1 MILSNLWMTLQ
12 KVEAAGHGDYIVNF
26 AGDLCF
32 MERKL
37 AVIEE
42 NLFNTKVVGIK
53 MGTKFSDTVSVFCNR
68 IEAFVKL
75 HPSAADLYVM
85 TVNETK
91 RNSIIYISVSEK
103 KVSLTSFDD
112 IDSDKYIESLIKN
125 SQIPWHKKL
134 FADGI
139 SVYEVL
145 STPKRYAL
153 EYSYYVSILDE
164 IDSAEFLIGGNA
176 ARKQTFREAIKSL

>member
-32 MERKL
+32 IERKL

-53 MGTKFSDTVSVFCNR
+53 MGTKFSDTVSVFCSR

-75 HPSAADLYVM
+75 HPSAADLCVM
-85 TVNETK
+85 TVSGIDC
-91 RNSIIYISVSEK
+91 NSIAYVSVCEGY
-103 KVSLTSFDD
+103 VNLTDFDNTD
-112 IDSDKYIESLIKN
+112 TDEYVESLIKN
-125 SQIPWHKKL
+125 SKIPWHKKL
-134 FADGI
+134 LADGV
-139 SVYEVL
+139 SVREVL

-164 IDSAEFLIGGNA
+164 IASAEFLIGGDA
-176 ARKQTFREAIKSL
+176 ARKQMFREAIKNL

>member
-37 AVIEE
+37 AVVEE

-91 RNSIIYISVSEK
+91 RNSIVYISVSEK

-112 IDSDKYIESLIKN
+112 INSDKYIESLIKN
-125 SQIPWHKKL
+125 SQIPWHKKF

>member
-26 AGDLCF
+26 AGNLCF

-42 NLFNTKVVGIK
+42 NLFNTKAVGIK
-53 MGTKFSDTVSVFCNR
+53 TGTEFGDTVSVFCSR

-75 HPSAADLYVM
+75 HPSAADLHVM
-85 TVNETK
+85 TVNGVEC
-91 RNSIIYISVSEK
+91 NSIAYISVCENH
-103 KVSLTSFDD
+103 VGLMTFAD
-112 IDSDKYIESLIKN
+112 IDSDEYIESLIKN
-125 SQIPWHKKL
+125 SEILWHKKL

-139 SVYEVL
+139 SVHEVM
-145 STPKRYAL
+145 STPKRYML

-164 IDSAEFLIGGNA
+164 IASAEFLIGGDA

>member
-12 KVEAAGHGDYIVNF
+12 KVEAARHGDYIVNF

>member
-139 SVYEVL
+139 SVHEVM
-145 STPKRYAL
+145 STPKRYML
-153 EYSYYVSILDE
+153 EYSYYVSVLDE
-164 IDSAEFLIGGNA
+164 IASAEFLIGGDA

>member
-12 KVEAAGHGDYIVNF
+12 KVEAAGHGDYVVNF

-32 MERKL
+32 TERNL

-42 NLFNTKVVGIK
+42 SLFNTRAVGIK
-53 MGTKFSDTVSVFCNR
+53 TGAEFGDTVSVFCSR

-75 HPSAADLYVM
+75 HPSAADLHVM
-85 TVNETK
+85 TVNGVEC
-91 RNSIIYISVSEK
+91 NSIAYISVCENH
-103 KVSLTSFDD
+103 VGLMTFDN
-112 IDSDKYIESLIKN
+112 INSDEYIESLIKN
-125 SQIPWHKKL
+125 SEIPWHKKF

-139 SVYEVL
+139 SAYEVS

-164 IDSAEFLIGGNA
+164 IDSAEFLIGGDA

>member
-1 MILSNLWMTLQ
+1 MILSDLWMTLQ
-12 KVEAAGHGDYIVNF
+12 KIEAAGHGDYIVDF
-26 AGDLCF
+26 AGRLCF
-32 MERKL
+32 TERNL

-42 NLFNTKVVGIK
+42 NLFDTKTVGIK
-53 MGTKFSDTVSVFCNR
+53 MGTEFNDTVSVFCSR

-85 TVNETK
+85 IISETRRNGIAYVSVCEGHVNLMTF
-91 RNSIIYISVSEK
+91 Y
-103 KVSLTSFDD
+103 D

-134 FADGI
+134 FTDGI
-139 SVYEVL
+139 SVRDVT
-145 STPKRYAL
+145 STPKRYML

-164 IDSAEFLIGGNA
+164 IASAEFFIGSDTL
-176 ARKQTFREAIKSL
+176 RKQKFREAIKTL

>member
-1 MILSNLWMTLQ
+1 MILSDLWMTLQ
-12 KVEAAGHGDYIVNF
+12 KLEAAGHGDYIVDF

-32 MERKL
+32 TERNL

-42 NLFNTKVVGIK
+42 NLFDTKAVGIK
-53 MGTKFSDTVSVFCNR
+53 MGTKFNDTVSVFCNR

-85 TVNETK
+85 AVNGSE
-91 RNSIIYISVSEK
+91 RNSIVYISVCESHI
-103 KVSLTSFDD
+103 SLTSFGD
-112 IDSDKYIESLIKN
+112 IDSDKYIESLVKN

>member
-12 KVEAAGHGDYIVNF
+12 KIEAAGHGDYIVNF
-26 AGDLCF
+26 AGALCF
-32 MERKL
+32 TERTL

-42 NLFNTKVVGIK
+42 NLFNTRTVGIK
-53 MGTKFSDTVSVFCNR
+53 MGVEFGDTVSVFCSR
-68 IEAFVKL
+68 IETFVKL

-85 TVNETK
+85 TINNTE
-91 RNSIIYISVSEK
+91 RNSIAYISVCENH
-103 KVSLTSFDD
+103 VNLITFAD
-112 IDSDKYIESLIKN
+112 INSDEYIESLIKN
-125 SQIPWHKKL
+125 SEIPWHKKL

-139 SVYEVL
+139 SVREVL

-164 IDSAEFLIGGNA
+164 IASAEFLIGDDA

>member
-91 RNSIIYISVSEK
+91 RNSIVYISVSEK

-112 IDSDKYIESLIKN
+112 INSDKYIESLIKN

-176 ARKQTFREAIKSL
+176 ARKQMFREAIKSL

>member
-32 MERKL
+32 TERNL

-42 NLFNTKVVGIK
+42 NLFTTRAVGIK
-53 MGTKFSDTVSVFCNR
+53 MGVEFGDTVSVFCSR
-68 IEAFVKL
+68 IEAFVKF

-85 TVNETK
+85 TVNDTNH
-91 RNSIIYISVSEK
+91 NSIAYVSVCENH
-103 KVSLTSFDD
+103 VSLMTFDN
-112 IDSDKYIESLIKN
+112 IDSDRYIEALIKN

-139 SVYEVL
+139 SVREVT
-145 STPKRYAL
+145 STPKRYML

-164 IDSAEFLIGGNA
+164 IDSAEFLIGGDA
-176 ARKQTFREAIKSL
+176 ARKQMLREAIKSL

>member
-26 AGDLCF
+26 VGDLCF

>member
-139 SVYEVL
+139 SVHEVM
-145 STPKRYAL
+145 STPKRYML

-164 IDSAEFLIGGNA
+164 IASAEFLIGGDA

>member
-12 KVEAAGHGDYIVNF
+12 KIEAAGHGDYIVNF

-53 MGTKFSDTVSVFCNR
+53 MGTKFSDTVSVFCSR

-75 HPSAADLYVM
+75 HPSAADLCVM
-85 TVNETK
+85 TVSGIDH
-91 RNSIIYISVSEK
+91 NSIAYVSVCEGC
-103 KVSLTSFDD
+103 VNLTDFDNTD
-112 IDSDKYIESLIKN
+112 TDEYVESLIKN
-125 SQIPWHKKL
+125 SKIPWHKKL
-134 FADGI
+134 FADGV
-139 SVYEVL
+139 SVREVL

-164 IDSAEFLIGGNA
+164 IASAEFLIGGDA
-176 ARKQTFREAIKSL
+176 ARKQMFREAIKSL

>member
-12 KVEAAGHGDYIVNF
+12 KIEAAGHGDYIVNF
-26 AGDLCF
+26 AGALCF
-32 MERKL
+32 TERTL

-42 NLFNTKVVGIK
+42 NLFNTRAVGIK
-53 MGTKFSDTVSVFCNR
+53 MGVEFGDTVSVFCSK

-103 KVSLTSFDD
+103 KVRIFDPTKGDITYSFSTLEKAMND
-112 IDSDKYIESLIKN
+112 I
-125 SQIPWHKKL
+125 SQ
-134 FADGI
+134 
-139 SVYEVL
+139 
-145 STPKRYAL
+145 
-153 EYSYYVSILDE
+153 
-164 IDSAEFLIGGNA
+164 
-176 ARKQTFREAIKSL
+176 KQLLMYCK

>member
-12 KVEAAGHGDYIVNF
+12 KIEAAGHGDYIVNF

-32 MERKL
+32 TERNL

-42 NLFNTKVVGIK
+42 NLFNTRAVGIK
-53 MGTKFSDTVSVFCNR
+53 MGAQFGDTVSVFCSK

-112 IDSDKYIESLIKN
+112 IDSDKYIESLIKA
-125 SQIPWHKKL
+125 P
-134 FADGI
+134 
-139 SVYEVL
+139 YTVL
-145 STPKRYAL
+145 SYYFLSVVGICIFIKYCVDSIFKHNISLCIYFSRYFYCYTAL
-153 EYSYYVSILDE
+153 YKVKHSFVSL
-164 IDSAEFLIGGNA
+164 
-176 ARKQTFREAIKSL
+176 Q

>member
-32 MERKL
+32 TERKL

-53 MGTKFSDTVSVFCNR
+53 MGTKFSDTVSVFCSR

-75 HPSAADLYVM
+75 HPSAADLCVM
-85 TVNETK
+85 TVNGVDCS
-91 RNSIIYISVSEK
+91 SIAYISVCEGY
-103 KVSLTSFDD
+103 VNLTDFDNTD
-112 IDSDKYIESLIKN
+112 TDKYIESLIKN
-125 SQIPWHKKL
+125 SEISWHKKF
-134 FADGI
+134 FADGV
-139 SVYEVL
+139 SVREVS
-145 STPKRYAL
+145 STPKRYAP

-164 IDSAEFLIGGNA
+164 ITSVEFLIGGDA
-176 ARKQTFREAIKSL
+176 VRKQMFHEAIKNL